1 MFLQVKGDVMD
12 KYKCSICGFVYN
24 QAKGFP
30 VDGVEPGTPFDSL
43 PFDWVCPVCGAQKKD
58 FRKQKLT

>member
-1 MFLQVKGDVMD
+1 MD